1 MKHVGDEEINCQIL
15 SLIWD
20 ERSDENIPYEPFT
33 NWQDAGDENF
43 KDLIG
48 GMMNLDP
55 TKRITARKGLD
66 HVWFQGCD

>member
-1 MKHVGDEEINCQIL
+1 M
-15 SLIWD
+15 WD
-20 ERSDENIPYEPFT
+20 ERSEESIPYEPVT